1 MNTKKTIILLFC
13 SFFLLFFIFFKEE
26 IVFSVQKTFF
36 NPCSSP
42 IIYTVGIIDP
52 DFNLSEEDFLL
63 IINEAANEWNN
74 ATGKELFKYGDNG
87 MKINLIYD
95 YRQDTTLKLDDI
107 DLKRQEDSN
116 IYSQLVEKYNKSID
130 LYNDKKNEIESI
142 ILEYN
147 KRSSDL
153 QKDASNWNKSKRNND
168 EEYNRL
174 NQEKELLEEMFLGI
188 NKKQEELNQM
198 YKEINSLVNEINK
211 VATRLN
217 INVDEYN
224 LVLSGLSNQFE
235 QGNYVSKLFLKEINI
250 YQFENKESLIQVLIH
265 ELGHALGLEH
275 AMNSDDIMYFTNT
288 EEKQTITE
296 SSLNQL
302 KAICYE

>member
-13 SFFLLFFIFFKEE
+13 SFFFLFFIFFKEE
-26 IVFSVQKTFF
+26 VIFNVQKTFF

-42 IIYTVGIIDP
+42 IIYTVGTVDP
-52 DFNLSEEDFLL
+52 DFNLSEEEFLL

-74 ATGKELFKYGDNG
+74 AADKKLFQYGDNG
-87 MKINLIYD
+87 MKINLLYD

-107 DLKRQEDSN
+107 DLKHQQDSN
-116 IYSQLVEKYNKSID
+116 IYSQLVEKYNTSID
-130 LYNDKKNEIESI
+130 LYNNKKNEIEII
-142 ILEYN
+142 ILDYN
-147 KRSSDL
+147 KRSSEL
-153 QKDASNWNKSKRNND
+153 QKDVLRWTKSKRNDN
-168 EEYNRL
+168 EEYDRL
-174 NQEKELLEEMFLGI
+174 NQEKELLEAMLLEI
-188 NKKQEELNQM
+188 NKKQEELSQI
-198 YKEINSLVNEINK
+198 YRETNSLVNEINK
-211 VATRLN
+211 VAARLN

-224 LVLSGLSNQFE
+224 LALSGLSNRFE
-235 QGNYVSKLFLKEINI
+235 QGNYVSRIFFKEINI

-275 AMNSDDIMYFTNT
+275 AMDSSDVMYFINT

-302 KAICYE
+302 KDICYE